1 MFNKAFSAL
10 EHIRK
15 GPAGDPFETSRKIQ
29 DTPSVDRVV
38 GERKRIREGSGLMR
52 QNVRGIHMFE
62 PAITFSILALH
73 SRVTVALIPVTKLN
87 SIHHSYTC
95 VGEIGLTTLVW

>member
-1 MFNKAFSAL
+1 
-10 EHIRK
+10 
-15 GPAGDPFETSRKIQ
+15 
-29 DTPSVDRVV
+29 
-38 GERKRIREGSGLMR
+38 MR
-52 QNVRGIHMFE
+52 HNVRGIHMFE